1 MPTDHDR
8 IADSAA
14 TYLPEFAT
22 FYFNPNKIFPYFARF
37 SLLFLYLY
45 DIIIK

>member
-1 MPTDHDR
+1 MITIKKEFSLPLF
-8 IADSAA
+8 
-14 TYLPEFAT
+14 YPPEFAT

-37 SLLFLYLY
+37 SLLFLYFY